1 MQKVKYFLKPIS
13 PTEAQDLRGNVF
25 HHPQC
30 KEWKAKFAIA
40 HKLNRTIVVIMEG
53 PDIAKMHLTLKVN
66 PDALIAPALPNDY
79 IKNNEITASVPD
91 AQLEIMN
98 FIKDSGKLKPALLK
112 MTELKWKFLIRSA
125 MRGKNIMMTGP
136 SGCGKTMAS
145 KSLVRALKRP
155 DFYFNLGATQDPRST
170 LIGNTH
176 FNKED
181 GTYFNEALFVKAI
194 QTENAVILLDELS
207 RAHPDAHNIL
217 MTVLDEGQR
226 YLRLDEAKD
235 SPTINVAK
243 GVTFIATANIGN
255 EYTATRVM
263 DRALVDRFITVE
275 MDTLNKEQEIELL
288 HELFPNVENALIDSV
303 ADIVSSTRIE
313 LGTEDPR
320 ISTHISTRNSVEMV
334 SLLYDGF
341 KIEEAAEVCIYPQY
355 DQSGGLDSERTFVK
369 QLVQKHVHVEGMT
382 DQQYEDETAVETE
395 EMSYA
400 TAN

>member
-1 MQKVKYFLKPIS
+1 
-13 PTEAQDLRGNVF
+13 
-25 HHPQC
+25 
-30 KEWKAKFAIA
+30 
-40 HKLNRTIVVIMEG
+40 
-53 PDIAKMHLTLKVN
+53 
-66 PDALIAPALPNDY
+66 
-79 IKNNEITASVPD
+79 
-91 AQLEIMN
+91 
-98 FIKDSGKLKPALLK
+98 
-112 MTELKWKFLIRSA
+112 
-125 MRGKNIMMTGP
+125 
-136 SGCGKTMAS
+136 MAS

-288 HELFPNVENALIDSV
+288 HELFPNVENTLIDSV

-382 DQQYEDETAVETE
+382 DQQYEDETAVDTE
-395 EMSYA
+395 GMSYT